1 MLRTPTNQKL
11 LLLIVVVALSLGGGT
26 ALGQGPTLHQA
37 TLFSR
42 IGHKDTDY
50 GKSAYNFYAM
60 ARSDQWPN
68 LIKNRAHLIYGNG
81 SYNNDSDWFSVSA
94 GGPELTRIKDLGEKQ
109 WADFV
114 STPFVPVTPHSTEG
128 IPGLKRGQS
137 YEEVSEG
144 RITKV
149 VAGHMYV
156 IHIKGPKEDFY
167 VMLRVEEL
175 VPSDRCTISW
185 RVVPP
190 PDEAWS
196 Q

>member
-1 MLRTPTNQKL
+1 MLREKQSRL
-11 LLLIVVVALSLGGGT
+11 LLMVVVTFSLCGGT

-42 IGHKDTDY
+42 NGHKERDY
-50 GKSAYNFYAM
+50 AKSAYSFYAM
-60 ARSDQWPN
+60 ARSDQWPK
-68 LIKNRAHLIYGNG
+68 LIKGRAHLMYG
-81 SYNNDSDWFSVSA
+81 SVSLNNDSDWFSVSG

-109 WADFV
+109 WADFT

-128 IPGLKRGQS
+128 IPGPKRGQS
-137 YEEVSEG
+137 YEDVSEG

-156 IHIKGPKEDFY
+156 IHVKGPQEDFY
-167 VMLRVEEL
+167 VMLRVDEL

-196 Q
+196 K